1 MKLYLSKTLGALIAL
16 LLPLTLTSC
25 EDIFGHWEQPIKE
38 TTVFK
43 KWNAATNSWET
54 IDLSKLGYT
63 TLTPQLIA
71 SSIVA
76 GQLSLTPG
84 RYLVEDDVTIEANVL
99 AGGGGALQL
108 FLSNGKKLQIN
119 GAIACGDA
127 TNLEVISQESGAL
140 SVTSNTDNPAIM
152 ADNVTLDGGNV
163 TLENTSGGEG
173 ITTPGGTVT
182 IPSGSVNITT
192 TSATGAGISA
202 AKVEVGGTDAPAN
215 VKVNSNSYGVFGD
228 LVLKSG
234 GGYVKI
240 HSQTDLGVYGTV
252 FLYGGFGEITGATR
266 ACEYYQDWLRYA
278 LNFCFYTSDD
288 GSNWTKDSSYSGT
301 KTACT
306 VKGIMVWPNDHL

>member
-1 MKLYLSKTLGALIAL
+1 MKKSIKQTLLSGAMILAL
-16 LLPLTLTSC
+16 SLAFTSC

-54 IDLSKLGYT
+54 IDLSTLGYT

-76 GQLSLTPG
+76 GELSLTPG

-140 SVTSNTDNPAIM
+140 SVTSNTDNPPIM
-152 ADNVTLDGGNV
+152 ANNVTLDGGNV
-163 TLENTSGGEG
+163 TLENTGGGAG
-173 ITTPGGTVT
+173 ITTPGGNVT
-182 IPSGSVNITT
+182 IPSGTVNITT
-192 TSATGAGISA
+192 SSATGVGISA
-202 AKVEVGGTDAPAN
+202 GSVNVGGSDVTTN
-215 VKVNSNSYGVFGD
+215 VNVNSYFDGIDGDLELKPGSNVLIKSSGTYGV
-228 LVLKSG
+228 S
-234 GGYVKI
+234 
-240 HSQTDLGVYGTV
+240 GTV
-252 FLYGGFGEITGATR
+252 FLHGGLCEIVGYKACTDYQGWHDYPFGISLFTSYGGSIW
-266 ACEYYQDWLRYA
+266 D
-278 LNFCFYTSDD
+278 
-288 GSNWTKDSSYSGT
+288 KDLTYSGDLT
-301 KTACT
+301 TCT
-306 VKGIMVWPNDHL
+306 TRGIKVGPNGQF

>member
-1 MKLYLSKTLGALIAL
+1 MKKSIKQTLLSGAMILAL
-16 LLPLTLTSC
+16 SLAFTSC

-54 IDLSKLGYT
+54 IDLSTLGYT

-76 GQLSLTPG
+76 GELTLTPG
-84 RYLVEDDVTIEANVL
+84 RYLVEDDVTIEGTVL

-108 FLSNGKKLQIN
+108 FLSNGTKLQIN

-140 SVTSNTDNPAIM
+140 SVTSNTDNPPIM

-163 TLENTSGGEG
+163 TLENTGGGAG
-173 ITTPGGTVT
+173 ITAPGGNVT

-215 VKVNSNSYGVFGD
+215 VIVNSYFDGINGNLILTASTGHVEVNSSNSYGVN
-228 LVLKSG
+228 
-234 GGYVKI
+234 
-240 HSQTDLGVYGTV
+240 GTV
-252 FLYGGFGEITGATR
+252 YLHGGRCQIVGGIF
-266 ACEYYQDWLRYA
+266 ACQRYQGWQGYHLGT
-278 LNFCFYTSDD
+278 FFFVSVD
-288 GSNWTKDSSYSGT
+288 GSSWTKVPSYSGIYT
-301 KTACT
+301 PCT
-306 VKGIMVWPNDHL
+306 YKGIKVE

>member
-1 MKLYLSKTLGALIAL
+1 MSGAMILALSLAF
-16 LLPLTLTSC
+16 TSC

-63 TLTPQLIA
+63 MLTPQLIA

-76 GQLSLTPG
+76 GELTLTPG

-140 SVTSNTDNPAIM
+140 SVTSNTDNPPIM

-163 TLENTSGGEG
+163 TLENTGGGEG

-192 TSATGAGISA
+192 SSATSAGISA
-202 AKVEVGGTDAPAN
+202 AKVAVGGSDATAEVN
-215 VKVNSNSYGVFGD
+215 VNSTYGGINGNLELSTGSNVLIKSSGTYGVN
-228 LVLKSG
+228 
-234 GGYVKI
+234 
-240 HSQTDLGVYGTV
+240 GTV
-252 FLYGGFGEITGATR
+252 FLHGGLCEIVGNTR
-266 ACEYYQDWLRYA
+266 ACDYYQDWQYCEPVIR
-278 LNFCFYTSDD
+278 FFTSGD
-288 GSNWTKDSSYSGT
+288 GTNWTQDPSYSGAQI
-301 KTACT
+301 ACT
-306 VKGIMVWPNDHL
+306 VKGIKVWPDEHF